1 METDQQRLL
10 ARIHGRVQGVSF
22 RYFTLR
28 AAERLG
34 LTGWVRN
41 RFDGTVELVAEGEK
55 QILIQFI
62 EIINQGSGMAQVVN
76 IEQRWDQASGEF
88 TKFSIS
94 ATR

>member
-1 METDQQRLL
+1 MENDQQRLL

-28 AAERLG
+28 AAEQLG